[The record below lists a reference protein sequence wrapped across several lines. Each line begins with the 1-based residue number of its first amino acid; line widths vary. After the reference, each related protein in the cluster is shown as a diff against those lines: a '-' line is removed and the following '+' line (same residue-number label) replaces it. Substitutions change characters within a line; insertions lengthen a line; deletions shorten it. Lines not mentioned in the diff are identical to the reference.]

1 MVGQLVRGD
10 EEEDNDQHTTQTGGE
25 REREYRNGGRE
36 GLGAWRG
43 GEWQGREEKNDTFT
57 LLLIRT
63 Q

>member
-36 GLGAWRG
+36 GLGA
-43 GEWQGREEKNDTFT
+43 
-57 LLLIRT
+57 
-63 Q
+63 